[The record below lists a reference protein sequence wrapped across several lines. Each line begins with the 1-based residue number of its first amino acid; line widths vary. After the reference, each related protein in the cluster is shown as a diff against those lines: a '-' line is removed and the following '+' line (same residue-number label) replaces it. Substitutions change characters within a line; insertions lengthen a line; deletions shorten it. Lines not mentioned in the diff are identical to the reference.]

1 MQDHRNTQTPENQL
15 EIGAVIV
22 NSDCD
27 LVPLPGFSLHV
38 PVPPQLEAAVEY
50 HGDARYLAIYWT
62 PAGDEAMVT
71 DGRTTH
77 DGCWWGYQAFVDHPL
92 MMLALAGQPYDLGSS
107 ETDATHWLV
116 IDRKTRTIALAPR
129 PQAEAFLTQQYP
141 ALPIVHLTREEWLA
155 AIQAASAQLQ
165 AHLAQTAVL
174 DIRERLDA
182 QNQIIREMTAWLNAR
197 LPANWQARVIHRLE
211 TVV

>member
-1 MQDHRNTQTPENQL
+1 MQAHRSTLSPENQP
-15 EIGAVIV
+15 EIGAVVADSNRALI
-22 NSDCD
+22 
-27 LVPLPGFSLHV
+27 PLPGLSLDV
-38 PVPPQLEAAVEY
+38 PVPPQLEATVEY
-50 HGDARYLAIYWT
+50 HGDARYFAIYWT

-92 MMLALAGQPYDLGSS
+92 MMLALAGQRYDLGSS

-116 IDRKTRTIALAPR
+116 IDRETRTIALAPR
-129 PQAEAFLTQQYP
+129 PQAEAFLTQQHP

-182 QNQIIREMTAWLNAR
+182 QNQIVREMTAWLNAR
-197 LPANWQARVIHRLE
+197 LPADWQARVIHQLE

>member
-1 MQDHRNTQTPENQL
+1 MQDHRSTQSTENQP
-15 EIGAVIV
+15 EIDAVEAD
-22 NSDCD
+22 SDRT
-27 LVPLPGFSLHV
+27 LIPLPGLGLSV
-38 PVPPQLEAAVEY
+38 PIPPQLEAAVEY
-50 HGDARYLAIYWT
+50 RGDARYFAIYWT
-62 PAGDEAMVT
+62 SAGDEAMVT

-77 DGCWWGYQAFVDHPL
+77 DGCWWGYQAFVDHPFML
-92 MMLALAGQPYDLGSS
+92 LALASQPYDLGSS

-116 IDRKTRTIALAPR
+116 VDRKTRTIALAPR
-129 PQAEAFLTQQYP
+129 PQAEAFLTQQHP

-165 AHLAQTAVL
+165 VHLAQTAVL

-197 LPANWQARVIHRLE
+197 LPADWQARVIHRLE